1 MSPFHVTVRANAG
14 AKHTYHSCGIVVCN
28 VSHPHTIEPTP
39 NINAMK
45 PAALPICDL
54 GGMRPAVIIPL
65 AITPPPP
72 RQAPMK
78 AELMIRPTPID
89 EMECRRGAPAVLL
102 EVLLPTPQA
111 ESNTRIDGKLSNEVR
126 FDGSTRFGKCSSRK
140 SASVCSN
147 LRKAAAV
154 AVGEVQSRALW
165 AAQLC

>member
-28 VSHPHTIEPTP
+28 VSHPRTIEPTP

-89 EMECRRGAPAVLL
+89 EMECHYRA
-102 EVLLPTPQA
+102 
-111 ESNTRIDGKLSNEVR
+111 
-126 FDGSTRFGKCSSRK
+126 
-140 SASVCSN
+140 
-147 LRKAAAV
+147 LRLHLQVMETLVGQPPRDAAAARAV
-154 AVGEVQSRALW
+154 ARSGRFFPELSISRLMRR
-165 AAQLC
+165 